1 MTTSWLFDRYMAG
14 LIRSFSLKSE
24 QTSDVNSYCLV
35 FIILIIE
42 ITEWFTDKFSLAY
55 AQSIM
60 AFIIYPFKSSQ
71 SFFLSQSLL
80 PVFYFFIC
88 ISLCKRKRLLY
99 NQGVREI
106 FDVVHWNE
114 AKINLR
120 IRLIKRFERRKLSNS
135 LV

>member
-24 QTSDVNSYCLV
+24 QTSDVNCYCLV

-42 ITEWFTDKFSLAY
+42 ITEWFTDNFSLAY

-88 ISLCKRKRLLY
+88 ISLCKRKRLLN

-106 FDVVHWNE
+106 LDVVHWNE
-114 AKINLR
+114 ANINLR
-120 IRLIKRFERRKLSNS
+120 IRLIKRFENSNS
-135 LV
+135 QTL